1 MSKLEDTL
9 ENQYIENEI
18 QNILENITTSEYKS
32 FKEIEEFRN
41 TIIDKIYADFMKY
54 DININNKVESKK
66 QLEGHECIE
75 IHELKKKDYIK
86 YFNLR
91 IFYNLKLSTCGT
103 IIDIFDKNIFVRNG
117 IKLNS
122 IKINKNKP
130 NYFFRKIS
138 DETLVK
144 MKLLDILNDN

>member
-1 MSKLEDTL
+1 MSKLEATL
-9 ENQYIENEI
+9 ETQYIENEI
-18 QNILENITTSEYKS
+18 QNILENITPSEYKS
-32 FKEIEEFRN
+32 FKEIEKFRN
-41 TIIDKIYADFMKY
+41 MIIDKIYSEFMNY
-54 DININNKVESKK
+54 EINKSNKEEAKK

-86 YFNLR
+86 YFNLK
-91 IFYNLKLSTCGT
+91 IFYNLKLSTCGA

-122 IKINKNKP
+122 IKLNKNKP
-130 NYFFRKIS
+130 NYFFRKVS

-144 MKLLDILNDN
+144 MKLLDIINDN